1 MWMHELFL
9 CFILHSNESI
19 VLSVEYGNNQWYI
32 ALFLL
37 VNATTFRAG
46 DCVVEN
52 PHTTVTRL

>member
-1 MWMHELFL
+1 ME
-9 CFILHSNESI
+9 IIS
-19 VLSVEYGNNQWYI
+19 GKYI